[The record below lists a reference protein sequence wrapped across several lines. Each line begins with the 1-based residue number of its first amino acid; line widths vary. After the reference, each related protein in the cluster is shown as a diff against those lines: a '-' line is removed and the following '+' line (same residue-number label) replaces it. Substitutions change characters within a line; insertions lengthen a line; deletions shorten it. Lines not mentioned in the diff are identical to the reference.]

1 VSRREELIAYA
12 RQMGWRD
19 HARPGDTSLM
29 LNLATIDNPRV
40 QMSVHFKIDSGH
52 IDLAIG
58 AAENGKVASVTGG
71 VREVK
76 RFLRERRHRR

>member
-1 VSRREELIAYA
+1 MTSREELIAYG
-12 RQMGWRD
+12 RRMGWRLQQNPANSD
-19 HARPGDTSLM
+19 WTLHLETIGDTKPHL
-29 LNLATIDNPRV
+29 V
-40 QMSVHFKIDSGH
+40 VHFKINGH

-58 AAENGKVASVTGG
+58 RAENGNSATVTGG